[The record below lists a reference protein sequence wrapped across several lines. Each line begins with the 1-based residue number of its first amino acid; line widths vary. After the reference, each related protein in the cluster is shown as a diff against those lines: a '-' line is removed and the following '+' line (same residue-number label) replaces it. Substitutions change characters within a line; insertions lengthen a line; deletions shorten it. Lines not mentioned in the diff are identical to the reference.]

1 MAKIVIA
8 GDAVVVT
15 SSLKLEDIRKVE
27 KYNPKALY
35 LMGGED
41 GKEPIFRVGTAKK
54 GTIGEYG
61 VEFASE
67 THDENKLASITIA
80 NPYTGPDIK
89 EAVAEA
95 YGPIIMNLN
104 KVEAAIP
111 DVLAAI
117 EADKAAVLE
126 NIQVAQ

>member
-8 GDAVVVT
+8 GDAVVIT
-15 SSLKLEDIRKVE
+15 STLKLEDIRNVE
-27 KYNPKALY
+27 KYNPKALV

-41 GKEPIFRVGTAKK
+41 GKEPIFRVGTARK
-54 GTIGEYG
+54 GSVSEYG

-67 THDENKLASITIA
+67 THDENKFASITIA
-80 NPYTGPDIK
+80 NPCTGPDIK
-89 EAVAEA
+89 DAVAEA

-111 DVLAAI
+111 AVLDEIAAN
-117 EADKAAVLE
+117 KAAVLE

>member
-1 MAKIVIA
+1 MAKIIIA

-15 SSLKLEDIRKVE
+15 SALKLEEIRKVE
-27 KYNPKALY
+27 KYRPKALY

-41 GKEPIFRVGTAKK
+41 GKEPIFRVGTSKK
-54 GTIGEYG
+54 GSIGEYG
-61 VEFASE
+61 IEFASA
-67 THDENKLASITIA
+67 THDDEKLASITVGA
-80 NPYTGPDIK
+80 PVAAGDIK
-89 EAVAEA
+89 DAVAEF

-111 DVLAAI
+111 AVLDEIDA
-117 EADKAAVLE
+117 EKAAVLE